1 VKIEYLKEFVVLAK
15 YLNFSTAAEHLYI
28 SQPVLSRHIAALE
41 NELRVKLL
49 HRNTQKVSLTEAG
62 MLFNQRVQIL
72 LQKYNDL
79 CEEVRLKE
87 QGFDA
92 ELRIGLPYYCMDYY
106 MGQVP
111 IRFAT
116 EHPNIMLTYING
128 HPDQLVDLLIM
139 GKLDVLLI
147 AYASFHDTE
156 ELVLHDLFDEQ
167 LIVLFPLNHPLAGRK
182 SVALS
187 DLAQETFLAV
197 ESNISP
203 FIWKYIQSLCLKN
216 GFEPR
221 GLIKFKHLESAIIAL
236 QNNQGIIVEGYNV
249 YSLRQEALS
258 AVPLVGEGCFRRV
271 SIVHKRDTPNPALP
285 LLIDKF
291 KDVMSSGS

>member
-1 VKIEYLKEFVVLAK
+1 MKIEYLKEFVVLAK

-62 MLFNQRVQIL
+62 VLFNQRVQIL

-139 GKLDVLLI
+139 DKLDVLLI
-147 AYASFHDTE
+147 AYASYHDTE
-156 ELVLHDLFDEQ
+156 GLVLHDLFDEQ
-167 LIVLFPLNHPLAGRK
+167 LIVLFPMNHPLAGRK
-182 SVALS
+182 SVTLS
-187 DLAQETFLAV
+187 DLAQETFLAM
-197 ESNISP
+197 ESNIALSV
-203 FIWKYIQSLCLKN
+203 WKYLQDLCLKN
-216 GFEPR
+216 GFEPQ

-236 QNNQGIIVEGYNV
+236 QNNQGIIVEGHNL
-249 YSLRQEALS
+249 YSLRQEGLS
-258 AVPLVGEGCFRRV
+258 AVPLEGEGCFRRV
-271 SIVHKRDTPNPALP
+271 SIVHKRDSTNPALP
-285 LLIDKF
+285 LLINKF
-291 KDVMSSGS
+291 KDIISSGR